1 MDDKNFA
8 TGYAFNLDDAF
19 AKYNPKKLKTVKNK
33 KIIKKIVRDA
43 LYLIVDDIIENNVT
57 FQMPTGYKKCDIHVN
72 SITGKNFEKARQHG
86 AFADVDFLASNFTA
100 HRLQL
105 TIHNED
111 KLDKHKNIYVGWDLK
126 KKLLDYTNQ
135 GRKYQ

>member
-1 MDDKNFA
+1 MKKRVKTLAAVICMTALLIPVWQTTELKAAKQDKV
-8 TGYAFNLDDAF
+8 TVF
-19 AKYNPKKLKTVKNK
+19 AKKKTKKSKKSKK
-33 KIIKKIVRDA
+33 KITYKGIV
-43 LYLIVDDIIENNVT
+43 N
-57 FQMPTGYKKCDIHVN
+57 
-72 SITGKNFEKARQHG
+72 ITGKNFEKARQHG
-86 AFADVDFLASNFTA
+86 PFADVDFLASNFTA